1 MIITCEEC
9 STSFNL
15 DDKFLKPSGSKVRC
29 SKCKHVFT
37 AFPGTVSVEKETPPV
52 DVPAD
57 ESEAATGAETTPD
70 VAMTQETDS
79 AVADEQVQEE
89 AGVDEEQP
97 EGLDF
102 DMDVSPEEA
111 AAEGTEE
118 AGLEELDLTGL
129 GATMDM
135 DAAPEA
141 GEEADVEEVDL
152 STLDEELD
160 VAAGPETE
168 DAASEDMLEDLDLDL
183 DMDAEPVAEEGA
195 DAEEMDL
202 SSLDEALDIDAEP
215 AEEVVAETEDAA
227 SEDML
232 EDLDLD
238 MDAESEAEKETEAD
252 DLDMSDVKFELGD
265 DDADVPVGDSELEL
279 GLEMESGEGEDDL
292 DLEGFEQTLEMD
304 SPPDA
309 GTGEDIEDLDLEL
322 ELEMEGDDQ
331 SGAEPGEVDT
341 TAKDAEEEIEDLDFE
356 LDMEFESDEDIDGAE
371 LELESDETE
380 DLDMSDIEQML
391 EVKDGDILGE
401 EMAGADLDG
410 EAETEVEKWKD
421 TPGQKGPAGDTA
433 EIDLSDIDLDA
444 EAAEDVEIEDQEL
457 DFDIDEETIKSAA
470 AIAAG
475 KTVPEEPEELDI
487 SHFEDMEVEEESS
500 SGVLSEG
507 DIELEFEVEGDSTD
521 GIGGEATSDV
531 ADPTQQLAT
540 IAMDADTNVLKKAE
554 AADAKKPKKKKEKK
568 VKKTKPVGKSGAGK
582 PALIVLLLLVLA
594 FGAVVVLDRYVGIEI
609 PYVTEYVKKVPYV
622 NQLMQPDMK
631 KTGEI
636 TTSNISSK
644 FVDNENNGKLF
655 VITGM
660 VKNEFPESRRFIQL
674 TGRLFAGGKA
684 LVKEETVYCGN
695 TMTDVQLAL
704 MDLADINKKLSNRFG
719 DNKSNV
725 MVKAGQQLPFMVVFS
740 DFPQDLEEFTI
751 EVVGSSPVQQ

>member
-1 MIITCEEC
+1 
-9 STSFNL
+9 
-15 DDKFLKPSGSKVRC
+15 
-29 SKCKHVFT
+29 
-37 AFPGTVSVEKETPPV
+37 
-52 DVPAD
+52 
-57 ESEAATGAETTPD
+57 
-70 VAMTQETDS
+70 
-79 AVADEQVQEE
+79 
-89 AGVDEEQP
+89 
-97 EGLDF
+97 
-102 DMDVSPEEA
+102 
-111 AAEGTEE
+111 
-118 AGLEELDLTGL
+118 
-129 GATMDM
+129 
-135 DAAPEA
+135 
-141 GEEADVEEVDL
+141 
-152 STLDEELD
+152 
-160 VAAGPETE
+160 
-168 DAASEDMLEDLDLDL
+168 
-183 DMDAEPVAEEGA
+183 
-195 DAEEMDL
+195 
-202 SSLDEALDIDAEP
+202 
-215 AEEVVAETEDAA
+215 
-227 SEDML
+227 
-232 EDLDLD
+232 
-238 MDAESEAEKETEAD
+238 
-252 DLDMSDVKFELGD
+252 
-265 DDADVPVGDSELEL
+265 
-279 GLEMESGEGEDDL
+279 
-292 DLEGFEQTLEMD
+292 
-304 SPPDA
+304 
-309 GTGEDIEDLDLEL
+309 
-322 ELEMEGDDQ
+322 MEGDDQ
-331 SGAEPGEVDT
+331 SRAEPGEVDV

-371 LELESDETE
+371 LELDSDETE

-391 EVKDGDILGE
+391 EVKDGDIPGE
-401 EMAGADLDG
+401 DMDG

-421 TPGQKGPAGDTA
+421 SAGQKGPAGDTA

-457 DFDIDEETIKSAA
+457 DFDIDEETIKPAA

-487 SHFEDMEVEEESS
+487 SHFEDLEVEAESS

-507 DIELEFEVEGDSTD
+507 DIELEFEVEGDGTD

-540 IAMDADTNVLKKAE
+540 IAMDAGTDVPKKAE

-568 VKKTKPVGKSGAGK
+568 VKKTKPVGKGGAGK

-622 NQLMQPDMK
+622 NQLMQQDMK
-631 KTGEI
+631 KIGEI

-644 FVDNENNGKLF
+644 FLDNEENGKLF

>member
-1 MIITCEEC
+1 
-9 STSFNL
+9 
-15 DDKFLKPSGSKVRC
+15 
-29 SKCKHVFT
+29 
-37 AFPGTVSVEKETPPV
+37 
-52 DVPAD
+52 
-57 ESEAATGAETTPD
+57 
-70 VAMTQETDS
+70 
-79 AVADEQVQEE
+79 
-89 AGVDEEQP
+89 
-97 EGLDF
+97 
-102 DMDVSPEEA
+102 
-111 AAEGTEE
+111 
-118 AGLEELDLTGL
+118 
-129 GATMDM
+129 M

-141 GEEADVEEVDL
+141 GEEANVEEVDL

-168 DAASEDMLEDLDLDL
+168 DAASEDMLEDLDLD
-183 DMDAEPVAEEGA
+183 MDAEPVAEEGA

-202 SSLDEALDIDAEP
+202 SSLDEALDIDVEPTEEAMAETEDAASEDMLEDLDLGLDMDAEP
-215 AEEVVAETEDAA
+215 VAEEGAVAEEMDLSSLDEALDIDAVPTEEAVAETEDAA

-238 MDAESEAEKETEAD
+238 LDMDAEPEAEKETEAD

-265 DDADVPVGDSELEL
+265 DDDADVPAGDSELEL

-540 IAMDADTNVLKKAE
+540 IAMDADTNVPKKVE
-554 AADAKKPKKKKEKK
+554 AADAKKPKKPKKKKEKK
-568 VKKTKPVGKSGAGK
+568 VKKTKPVGKGGAGK